1 MSEILT
7 EEEYNDFVK
16 NGDWFLDTQA
26 PDFNEKLYLDMKA
39 RGTL

>member
-1 MSEILT
+1 VSEILT
-7 EEEYNDFVK
+7 EEEYNDFVE

-26 PDFNEKLYLDMKA
+26 PDFNEKLYLDMKS

>member
-7 EEEYNDFVK
+7 EEEYNEFVK
-16 NGDWFLDTQA
+16 NGDCFLDSQA